1 MSNKQ
6 AKRIKTTY
14 DHFSYKHIDYVR
26 EIHSTDTNIFRT
38 VKRTIPTTLT
48 WTSHPGYP
56 IQWHPWIKQNQNI
69 VTCVSIRHLAWIL
82 CDSSLIRESDL
93 AMSSSGK
100 RRQTNTNHHQRQN
113 KNNTHK
119 TQTRNESTN
128 MFMCHLCPI
137 HVLYIHLY
145 ITQKLILPGYNP
157 MKFLAP
163 FQDLLSI
170 SPFLLSTDIWS
181 DGNEYMMDRVN
192 LELANG

>member
-48 WTSHPGYP
+48 WTSNPGYP
-56 IQWHPWIKQNQNI
+56 IHWHPWVKQNQNTF
-69 VTCVSIRHLAWIL
+69 TCVSIRHLAWIL

-137 HVLYIHLY
+137 HVLYIHLR
-145 ITQKLILPGYNP
+145 ITKMDPSRIQPNEIPCP
-157 MKFLAP
+157 
-163 FQDLLSI
+163 LSR
-170 SPFLLSTDIWS
+170 SAFHLSFSAEHRYLKRRQRIH
-181 DGNEYMMDRVN
+181 DG
-192 LELANG
+192 

>member
-48 WTSHPGYP
+48 WTSNPGYP
-56 IQWHPWIKQNQNI
+56 IHWHPWIKQNQKHLYMCFHQTFSLDPLWFFAYSRIGSGHVIIWKTAADKYKPPSTTKKTTLTKHKLATNPQTCSWA
-69 VTCVSIRHLAWIL
+69 TCVPS
-82 CDSSLIRESDL
+82 
-93 AMSSSGK
+93 MSC
-100 RRQTNTNHHQRQN
+100 T
-113 KNNTHK
+113 
-119 TQTRNESTN
+119 STYVS
-128 MFMCHLCPI
+128 P
-137 HVLYIHLY
+137 
-145 ITQKLILPGYNP
+145 KWILPGYNP

>member
-1 MSNKQ
+1 MNLKSGISNPLTSMN
-6 AKRIKTTY
+6 KTKPKNT
-14 DHFSYKHIDYVR
+14 F
-26 EIHSTDTNIFRT
+26 
-38 VKRTIPTTLT
+38 
-48 WTSHPGYP
+48 
-56 IQWHPWIKQNQNI
+56 
-69 VTCVSIRHLAWIL
+69 TCVSIRHLAWIL

-145 ITQKLILPGYNP
+145 IYHPKVDPSRIQPNEIPCP
-157 MKFLAP
+157 
-163 FQDLLSI
+163 LSR
-170 SPFLLSTDIWS
+170 SAFHLSFSAEHRYLKRRQRIHA
-181 DGNEYMMDRVN
+181 V
-192 LELANG
+192 